1 MSLRL
6 SAPQSFALY
15 GIAVLVI
22 WFFFGLGLFVGK
34 SYFVEADSPLQN
46 LSQPPPPVPD
56 VKPDLGFYEELTLP
70 SPQREAV
77 VPAATPEPVS
87 EGGPTDRTATET
99 EESVPVGSASTS
111 AAREP
116 VQLLYTVQLGAL
128 SKEKDARRLLKK
140 LEGAGY
146 SSRLQKPG
154 PDSPLH
160 RVYAGEFATREEAAQ
175 VKSRL
180 DAAGFPNFIKSVP
193 SSPSP

>member
-1 MSLRL
+1 MSLKL
-6 SAPQSFALY
+6 SAPQSFVLY
-15 GIAVLVI
+15 GIAVGVI

-34 SYFVEADSPLQN
+34 TYFVEAGFPLQN
-46 LSQPPPPVPD
+46 LSEPPPPVPD
-56 VKPDLGFYEELTLP
+56 VKPDLEFYEELTLP
-70 SPQREAV
+70 SPQRDVV
-77 VPAATPEPVS
+77 VPTATLDPVS
-87 EGGPTDRTATET
+87 EGGPTDRTAAGT
-99 EESVPVGSASTS
+99 EESVPVESASTS
-111 AAREP
+111 AASEP
-116 VQLLYTVQLGAL
+116 VQLLFTVQLGAL
-128 SKEKDARRLLKK
+128 SKGKDARRLLKN

-146 SSRLQKPG
+146 SGRLQKPG